1 MQPLLAMK
9 VVGDSEVTMHLEK
22 RVLGR
27 GLAALIPAKQ
37 TADNMQVLE
46 SNIQQSVRTIPIEKI
61 KANKYQP
68 RGEFNQEALSDLEAS
83 IKEKGFIQPVLVRLK
98 DNEYELIAGERRLRA
113 AKKLGYKEMPV
124 IIKEASDLDSLE
136 LSIIEN
142 IQRENLNPI
151 DQAREYKRLQEEFDM
166 TQEKVADTIGKD
178 RATVA
183 NILRLLNLPA
193 KIQEYVSRG
202 TISMGHARA
211 MLSLAKESEQIRLC
225 TKVMKEDLSVRDTES
240 YAKKMA
246 GAGQCPIPIKV
257 GHKDP
262 NLNSKEQELREI
274 FGTKVKILKAKK
286 GGKIEIEFYS
296 DMDMER
302 VITLLKSKR

>member
-1 MQPLLAMK
+1 M
-9 VVGDSEVTMHLEK
+9 EK

-27 GLAALIPAKQ
+27 GLAALIPEKQ
-37 TADNMQVLE
+37 TTGTMQELE
-46 SNIQQSVRTIPIEKI
+46 SNIQQGVKNIPIDKL

-68 RGEFNQEALSDLEAS
+68 REDFNQEALDDLAAS

-113 AKKLGYKEMPV
+113 AKKLGYKEIPA

-142 IQRENLNPI
+142 IQREDLNPI
-151 DQAREYKRLQEEFDM
+151 DQAKAYKRLQEEFNM

-211 MLSLAKESEQIRLC
+211 VLSLAKEAEQIRLC
-225 TKVMKEDLSVRDTES
+225 TKIIKDDLSVRETES
-240 YAKKMA
+240 YAKKFA
-246 GAGQCPIPIKV
+246 FDKPKV
-257 GHKDP
+257 KTNKDNP
-262 NLNSKEQELREI
+262 DLESLEQELREV
-274 FGTKVKILKAKK
+274 FGTKIKILKSKK

-296 DMDMER
+296 DADLSR
-302 VITLLKSKR
+302 VVTLLKSNRYSK

>member
-1 MQPLLAMK
+1 M
-9 VVGDSEVTMHLEK
+9 EK

-27 GLAALIPAKQ
+27 GLGALIPEKQ
-37 TADNMQVLE
+37 AADSIQVLE
-46 SNIQQSVRTIPIEKI
+46 SSIQQGVRNIPIEKL

-68 RGEFNQEALSDLEAS
+68 REDFNQEALNDLAAS
-83 IKEKGFIQPVLVRLK
+83 IKEKGFIQPVLVRFK
-98 DNEYELIAGERRLRA
+98 NNEYELIAGERRLRA
-113 AKKLGYKEMPV
+113 AKKLGYKEIPA

-142 IQRENLNPI
+142 IQRENLNSI
-151 DQAREYKRLQEEFDM
+151 DQAKAYKRLQDEFDM
-166 TQEKVADTIGKD
+166 TQEKIADTIGKD
-178 RATVA
+178 RATVT

-211 MLSLAKESEQIRLC
+211 ILSLTKEVEQIRLC
-225 TKVMKEDLSVRDTES
+225 TKVIKDDLSVRDTES
-240 YAKKMA
+240 YAKKMVLSRA
-246 GAGQCPIPIKV
+246 KSKANE
-257 GHKDP
+257 KDP
-262 NLNSKEQELREI
+262 NLNSLEQELREI

-296 DMDMER
+296 DADLQR

>member
-1 MQPLLAMK
+1 
-9 VVGDSEVTMHLEK
+9 MHLEK

-27 GLAALIPAKQ
+27 GLAALIPEKP

-46 SNIQQSVRTIPIEKI
+46 SNIQQSVRNIPIEKI

-68 RGEFNQEALSDLEAS
+68 REEFNQEALSDLAAS

-113 AKKLGYKEMPV
+113 AKKLGYKEIPA

-136 LSIIEN
+136 ISIIEN
-142 IQRENLNPI
+142 IQRENLNSI
-151 DQAREYKRLQEEFDM
+151 DQAKAYKRLQDEFDM

-211 MLSLAKESEQIRLC
+211 MLSLAKESEQMRLC
-225 TKVMKEDLSVRDTES
+225 TKIMKDDLSVRDTES
-240 YAKKMA
+240 YAKKLA
-246 GAGQCPIPIKV
+246 LNKPKSKTSD
-257 GHKDP
+257 KDP
-262 NLNSKEQELREI
+262 NLDALEQELREI
-274 FGTKVKILKAKK
+274 FGTKVKILKSKK

-296 DMDMER
+296 AMDMER
-302 VITLLKSKR
+302 VLTLLKSSG

>member
-1 MQPLLAMK
+1 
-9 VVGDSEVTMHLEK
+9 MHLEK

-27 GLAALIPAKQ
+27 GLAALIPEKQ
-37 TADNMQVLE
+37 TTDNMQILE
-46 SNIQQSVRTIPIEKI
+46 SNIQQGVRNIPIEKVR
-61 KANKYQP
+61 ANKYQP
-68 RGEFNQEALSDLEAS
+68 REDFNQEALDDLANS
-83 IKEKGFIQPVLVRLK
+83 IREKGFIQPVLVRFK
-98 DNEYELIAGERRLRA
+98 DNEYELIAGERRFRA
-113 AKKLGYKEMPV
+113 AKKLGYKEIPA
-124 IIKEASDLDSLE
+124 IIKEATDLDSLE

-142 IQRENLNPI
+142 VQREDLNPI
-151 DQAREYKRLQEEFDM
+151 DQANAYKRLQEEFNM

-211 MLSLAKESEQIRLC
+211 ILSLDKESEQIRLC
-225 TKVMKEDLSVRDTES
+225 TKVMKDDLSVRDTES
-240 YAKKMA
+240 YAKNITLKRA
-246 GAGQCPIPIKV
+246 KSKKIGE
-257 GHKDP
+257 DP
-262 NLNSKEQELREI
+262 NLNSLEQELREI
-274 FGTKVKILKAKK
+274 FGTKVKILKSKK

-296 DMDMER
+296 DTDLSR

>member
-1 MQPLLAMK
+1 
-9 VVGDSEVTMHLEK
+9 MHLEK

-27 GLAALIPAKQ
+27 GLAALIPEKP

-46 SNIQQSVRTIPIEKI
+46 SNIQQSVRNIPIEKI

-68 RGEFNQEALSDLEAS
+68 REEFNQEALSDLAAS

-113 AKKLGYKEMPV
+113 AKKLGYKEIPA

-136 LSIIEN
+136 ISIIEN
-142 IQRENLNPI
+142 IQRENLNSI
-151 DQAREYKRLQEEFDM
+151 DQAKAYKRLQDEFDM

-211 MLSLAKESEQIRLC
+211 MLSLAKESEQMRLC
-225 TKVMKEDLSVRDTES
+225 TKIMKDDLSVRDTES
-240 YAKKMA
+240 YAKKLA
-246 GAGQCPIPIKV
+246 LNKPKSKTSD
-257 GHKDP
+257 KDP
-262 NLNSKEQELREI
+262 NLDALEQELREI
-274 FGTKVKILKAKK
+274 FGTKVKILKSKK

-296 DMDMER
+296 DVDMER
-302 VITLLKSKR
+302 VLTLLKSKR

>member
-1 MQPLLAMK
+1 M
-9 VVGDSEVTMHLEK
+9 EK

-27 GLAALIPAKQ
+27 GLAALIPEKDVETRQGSASTMQ
-37 TADNMQVLE
+37 TLEPSMQQGIR
-46 SNIQQSVRTIPIEKI
+46 NIPIDKL
-61 KANKYQP
+61 KTNKYQP
-68 RGEFNQEALSDLEAS
+68 REDFNQEALNDLAAS

-113 AKKLGYKEMPV
+113 AKKLGYKEIPA

-142 IQRENLNPI
+142 IQREDLNPI
-151 DQAREYKRLQEEFDM
+151 DQARAYKRLQDEFDM

-183 NILRLLNLPA
+183 NILRLLNLPV

-211 MLSLAKESEQIRLC
+211 ILSLTKEVEQIRLC

-240 YAKKMA
+240 YAKKIV
-246 GAGQCPIPIKV
+246 GAGHGTTTKIE
-257 GHKDP
+257 HKDP
-262 NLNSKEQELREI
+262 NLNSLEQELREI
-274 FGTKVKILKAKK
+274 FGTKVKVVKAKR

-296 DMDMER
+296 DVDMQR
-302 VITLLKSKR
+302 VITLLKSNR

>member
-1 MQPLLAMK
+1 
-9 VVGDSEVTMHLEK
+9 MHLEK

-27 GLAALIPAKQ
+27 GLAALIPEKQ
-37 TADNMQVLE
+37 TTDNMQVLE
-46 SNIQQSVRTIPIEKI
+46 SNIQQSIRTISIDKI

-68 RGEFNQEALSDLEAS
+68 REEFNQEALSDLAAS

-113 AKKLGYKEMPV
+113 AKKLGYKEIPV

-151 DQAREYKRLQEEFDM
+151 DQAKAYKRLQDEFDM

-183 NILRLLNLPA
+183 NILRLLNLPV

-211 MLSLAKESEQIRLC
+211 ILSLAKESEQIRLC
-225 TKVMKEDLSVRDTES
+225 TKIMKDDLSVRDTES

-246 GAGQCPIPIKV
+246 LNKSKSKTSD
-257 GHKDP
+257 KDP
-262 NLNSKEQELREI
+262 NLYSLEQELREI
-274 FGTKVKILKAKK
+274 FGTKVKILKSKK

>member
-1 MQPLLAMK
+1 M
-9 VVGDSEVTMHLEK
+9 EK

-27 GLAALIPAKQ
+27 GLAALIPEKQ
-37 TADNMQVLE
+37 ATDSMQVLE
-46 SNIQQSVRTIPIEKI
+46 SSIQQGVRNIPIEKL

-68 RGEFNQEALSDLEAS
+68 REEFNQEALNDLAAS
-83 IKEKGFIQPVLVRLK
+83 IKEKGFIQPVLVRFK
-98 DNEYELIAGERRLRA
+98 NNEYELIAGERRLRA
-113 AKKLGYKEMPV
+113 AKKLGYKEIPA

-151 DQAREYKRLQEEFDM
+151 DQAKAYKRLQDEFDM

-211 MLSLAKESEQIRLC
+211 ILSLTKEAEQVRLC
-225 TKVMKEDLSVRDTES
+225 TKVIKDDLSVRDTES

-246 GAGQCPIPIKV
+246 LSR
-257 GHKDP
+257 HKAKTNETDP
-262 NLNSKEQELREI
+262 NLNSLEQELREI

-296 DMDMER
+296 DTDLQR
-302 VITLLKSKR
+302 VVTLLKSKR

>member
-1 MQPLLAMK
+1 
-9 VVGDSEVTMHLEK
+9 MHLEK

-27 GLAALIPAKQ
+27 GLAALIPEKQ
-37 TADNMQVLE
+37 VGEGFKPSPTMQALE
-46 SNIQQSVRTIPIEKI
+46 SSIQQGVRNIPIEKVRQ
-61 KANKYQP
+61 NKYQP
-68 RGEFNQEALSDLEAS
+68 REEFNQDALDDLANS
-83 IKEKGFIQPVLVRLK
+83 VKEKGFIQPILVRLK

-113 AKKLGYKEMPV
+113 AKKLGHKEIPA
-124 IIKEASDLDSLE
+124 IIKEATDLDCLE

-151 DQAREYKRLQEEFDM
+151 DQAKAYKRLQNEFNM

-211 MLSLAKESEQIRLC
+211 ILSLNKELEQMRLC
-225 TKVMKEDLSVRDTES
+225 TKIIKDDLSVRDTEC
-240 YAKKMA
+240 YAKKMVGEGLKPSPTKTA
-246 GAGQCPIPIKV
+246 G
-257 GHKDP
+257 KDP
-262 NLNSKEQELREI
+262 NFNSLEQQLREI
-274 FGTKVKILKAKK
+274 FGTKVSIHKSKK

-296 DMDMER
+296 DNDLER

>member
-1 MQPLLAMK
+1 M
-9 VVGDSEVTMHLEK
+9 EK

-27 GLAALIPAKQ
+27 GLAALIPERQ
-37 TADNMQVLE
+37 TVDSMRTLE
-46 SNIQQSVRTIPIEKI
+46 SNIQQGVRNIPIEKL
-61 KANKYQP
+61 KASKYQP
-68 RGEFNQEALSDLEAS
+68 REEFNQESLADLTAS
-83 IKEKGFIQPVLVRLK
+83 IKEKGFIQPILVRLK

-113 AKKLGYKEMPV
+113 AKKLGYKEIPA

-142 IQRENLNPI
+142 VQREDLNPI
-151 DQAREYKRLQEEFDM
+151 DQAKAYKRLQEEFNM

-211 MLSLAKESEQIRLC
+211 ILSLDKESEQMRLC
-225 TKVMKEDLSVRDTES
+225 TKVLKDDLSVRDTES
-240 YAKKMA
+240 YAKK
-246 GAGQCPIPIKV
+246 IV
-257 GHKDP
+257 GKGLKSPSTKTIDDP
-262 NLNSKEQELREI
+262 NLNSLEQELREI
-274 FGTKVKILKAKK
+274 FGTKVRILKSKK

-296 DMDMER
+296 DVDLSR
-302 VITLLKSKR
+302 VITLLKSNS

>member
-1 MQPLLAMK
+1 
-9 VVGDSEVTMHLEK
+9 MHLEK

-27 GLAALIPAKQ
+27 GLAALIPEKP
-37 TADNMQVLE
+37 TADNMQMLE
-46 SNIQQSVRTIPIEKI
+46 SNIQQSVRNIPIEKI

-68 RGEFNQEALSDLEAS
+68 REEFNQEALSDLAAS

-113 AKKLGYKEMPV
+113 AKKLGYKEIPA

-136 LSIIEN
+136 ISIIEN
-142 IQRENLNPI
+142 IQRENLNSI
-151 DQAREYKRLQEEFDM
+151 DQAKAYKRLQDEFDM

-211 MLSLAKESEQIRLC
+211 MLSLAKESEQMRLC
-225 TKVMKEDLSVRDTES
+225 TKIMKDDLSVRDTES
-240 YAKKMA
+240 YAKKLA
-246 GAGQCPIPIKV
+246 LNKPKSKTSD
-257 GHKDP
+257 KDP
-262 NLNSKEQELREI
+262 NLDSLEQELREI
-274 FGTKVKILKAKK
+274 FGTKVKILKSKK

-296 DMDMER
+296 DVDMER
-302 VITLLKSKR
+302 VLTLLKSKR